1 MTAIPDYFYINGK
14 LHQKLA
20 VIRSDS
26 KVMAFCFQDEE
37 SYMLSLVHVRKN
49 FRKAFTIPQ
58 AGRLIGVSTARVKD
72 VFKAG
77 LYDQPESSYNLNTMR
92 PKKAYIN
99 EDDMLE
105 IRQILWDLLPKNRY
119 GIPYDDSMASEEELI
134 HAMRRE
140 DDRDYVKVDGDM
152 VRIYRA

>member
-1 MTAIPDYFYINGK
+1 
-14 LHQKLA
+14 
-20 VIRSDS
+20 
-26 KVMAFCFQDEE
+26 
-37 SYMLSLVHVRKN
+37 MLSLVHVRKN